1 MAVATNEQQVLE
13 SIPTQLY
20 IGGKWIDGSEGDTIA
35 VEDPSTEETLIE
47 VASGNKDDA
56 LKALEAAAGA
66 QKEWAATPP
75 MERGEILRRAYE
87 AMKERADDLA
97 LLMTLEMGKPVEES
111 KAEITYAADF
121 FWYYA
126 GEASRIE
133 GHYGMS
139 YNGKGRV
146 MVMQQPVGPT
156 ILITPWN
163 FPMAMGTR
171 KIGPAIAAGC
181 TMVWKPAKQTP
192 LCALALTQILE
203 EAGLPAGVLNL
214 LLAKSSGETMEPL
227 IKDPRARKLSF
238 TGSTEVGRTLIAQAA
253 DQVLKVSMELGGN
266 APFLI
271 FEDAD
276 LDAAV
281 EGALLAKMRNIGEA
295 CTSAN
300 RFHVAGG
307 VADEF
312 AQKLAQKMGALKL
325 GRGTEPDVKVG
336 PLIDESQQQKVKELV
351 DDAVGKG
358 AEAVVG
364 GHIPDGRGYFYEP
377 TVLKNISDD
386 ARVLKEEIFG
396 PVAPVKD
403 FSSEEEAIAAANDTE
418 YGLVA
423 YVFTRDIKRAL
434 RVCEGL
440 ETGMVGLNQG
450 MVSNV
455 GAPFGGVKQSGL
467 GREGG
472 KWGIEEFLETK
483 YVAINL

>member
-1 MAVATNEQQVLE
+1 MAVATNEQQVLD

-20 IGGKWIDGSEGDTIA
+20 IGGEWVDGSEGDTIA
-35 VEDPSTEETLIE
+35 VEDPATEETLVE

-56 LKALEAAAGA
+56 FKALDAACGA

-75 MERGEILRRAYE
+75 IERGEILRRAYE

-111 KAEITYAADF
+111 KAEIIYAADF

-126 GEASRIE
+126 AEASRIE
-133 GHYGMS
+133 GHYGTS

-146 MVMQQPVGPT
+146 LVMQQPVGPT

-203 EAGLPAGVLNL
+203 EAGLPKGVLNL

-271 FEDAD
+271 FDDAD

-300 RFHVAGG
+300 RFHVAGPI
-307 VADEF
+307 ADQF
-312 AQKLAQKMGALKL
+312 AEKLAEKMGALKL
-325 GRGTEPDVKVG
+325 GRGTEEGVKVG
-336 PLIDESQQQKVKELV
+336 PLIDDSQQAKVKELV
-351 DDAVGKG
+351 DDAVSKG
-358 AEAVVG
+358 AETVVG
-364 GHIPDGRGYFYEP
+364 GNIPDGRGYFYEP
-377 TVLKNISDD
+377 TVLKNITDD

-396 PVAPVKD
+396 PVAPIKD

-483 YVAINL
+483 YVAVNL

>member
-1 MAVATNEQQVLE
+1 MAIATSSEQQVVD
-13 SIPTQLY
+13 SVPKQLY
-20 IGGKWIDGSEGDTIA
+20 IGGEWRDGSQGTIP
-35 VEDPSTEETLIE
+35 VEDPATQQ
-47 VASGNKDDA
+47 A
-56 LKALEAAAGA
+56 LAAASEKQA
-66 QKEWAATPP
+66 EFAAMSP

-87 AMKERADDLA
+87 AMIERADDLA
-97 LLMTLEMGKPVEES
+97 LLMTLEMGKPVAES

-121 FWYYA
+121 FYWYS
-126 GEASRIE
+126 GEATRIS
-133 GHYGMS
+133 GHYGTA

-146 MVMQQPVGPT
+146 LVLQQPVGPS

-192 LCALALTQILE
+192 LSALALAQILE
-203 EAGLPAGVLNL
+203 EAGLPGGVLNL
-214 LLAKSSGETMEPL
+214 VTASKSGSAMEPL
-227 IKDPRARKLSF
+227 IRDDRARKLSF
-238 TGSTEVGRTLIAQAA
+238 TGSTEVGRTLIEQAA
-253 DQVLKVSMELGGN
+253 DKILKVSMELGGN

-300 RFHVAGG
+300 RFHVAEG
-307 VADEF
+307 VADTF
-312 AQKLAQKMGALKL
+312 AQKLADKMGAMKL
-325 GRGTEPDVKVG
+325 GRGTEDDVQVG
-336 PLIDESQQQKVKELV
+336 PLIDESQQKKVAELV
-351 DDAVGKG
+351 DDAVSKG
-358 AEAVVG
+358 ATAVVG

-377 TVLKNISDD
+377 TVLSDIPDD
-386 ARVLKEEIFG
+386 ARVLTEEIFG
-396 PVAPVKD
+396 PVAPVKGFD
-403 FSSEEEAIAAANDTE
+403 SEEAAIAAANATE

-423 YVFTRDIKRAL
+423 YVYTRDVKRAL

-440 ETGMVGLNQG
+440 ETGMIGLNQG

-455 GAPFGGVKQSGL
+455 GAPFGGVKQSGI

-472 KWGIEEFLETK
+472 HWGIEEFLETK